1 MSRRAGRL
9 ASVGAPRGGGA
20 LTATALAGDDRLAGL
35 RRGACALG
43 AAGRAAA
50 GCCAAWTGAKASAA
64 IDGLHREDDELGG
77 EPEMPMPL
85 PGSRTLLGP
94 LSVMVVLDV
103 SGSTSSSDP
112 NRASFQALRLAADW
126 LAQHSD
132 NGRDRIGLVRFAER
146 ADAVAPVNVMRASTV
161 IDDALARS
169 TDKLGGGTTLGPAV
183 DELCRH
189 LSRRHGR
196 TIALLITDGQVA
208 EPADELRGLVGR
220 VRAAADAV
228 YLLALDHDR
237 AWSRSTHLRYESLGL
252 NGLLVIDTLSASHIA
267 STIANVLVHEAGLAT
282 TSTSTPTSSP
292 SQPSRTGS

>member
-9 ASVGAPRGGGA
+9 ARTGAPRGGGA
-20 LTATALAGDDRLAGL
+20 LTATALAGDDPLARL
-35 RRGACALG
+35 RRRARVLD

-50 GCCAAWTGAKASAA
+50 VRCAAWTGNTASAA
-64 IDGLHREDDELGG
+64 VGCLCREDNGLGG
-77 EPEMPMPL
+77 EPEMPVPVV
-85 PGSRTLLGP
+85 GSRTLPGP

-112 NRASFQALRLAADW
+112 NRASFQALRLVAEW
-126 LAQHSD
+126 LAQHSE
-132 NGRDRIGLVRFAER
+132 NQRDRIGLVRFAER

-169 TDKLGGGTTLGPAV
+169 TDKLGGGTMLGPAV

-196 TIALLITDGQVA
+196 TIALLLTDGQVA
-208 EPADELRGLVGR
+208 EPDDELRVLVGR
-220 VRAAADAV
+220 VRTAADAV
-228 YLLALDHDR
+228 YLLALDHDQE
-237 AWSRSTHLRYESLGL
+237 WSRSTHHRYESLGL
-252 NGLLVIDTLSASHIA
+252 NGLLTIDTLGAGHIA

-282 TSTSTPTSSP
+282 TPSPRGTSWA
-292 SQPSRTGS
+292 GS